1 MTKREELTAKQDAL
15 IALKERIEADDMEA
29 IEEGVQLKADIET
42 LTAEVEAA
50 DKKAGLL
57 ETIGTKEEPNQEENI
72 MNTEG
77 LKALNLEA
85 LKGQRGSTSALLKMP
100 GLPEPPTADVI
111 IAPEM
116 PVVSQNVGEIAYK
129 LGVRDLFGREAIS
142 GNTLTYFV
150 MGETIGDL
158 GVEDF
163 ITLEG
168 AAKNHIQPDYD
179 AVTEALK
186 KIAAYI
192 KETDELLSDAPFLE
206 SVVRGRLVYE
216 QQKAVEAYLIT
227 DLANTSGINTTYEGA
242 GITFDNLLS
251 AKMAIEA
258 ATGYEA
264 DAIIINPVD
273 LATLLLSK
281 DGNQQ
286 YMMGGPAYAP
296 YGNGAYGAYLPIW
309 GCKVVASSG
318 VPQGEAYIGAFKQ
331 GASVVTKANEGL
343 RVEVSNSDQ
352 DDFIKNLVTVRAEER
367 ILLAVRVPGAFAHVT
382 AVESE

>member
-15 IALKERIEADDMEA
+15 VALKERIEADEAEA

-42 LTAEVEAA
+42 LTAEIEQA

-57 ETIGTKEEPNQEENI
+57 ESIGIKEETNQEDNI

-77 LKALNLEA
+77 LKALNLDA
-85 LKGQRGSTSALLKMP
+85 LKGQRGSTSAELKAAAP
-100 GLPEPPTADVI
+100 VEGPVI
-111 IAPEM
+111 

-150 MGETIGDL
+150 MGAT
-158 GVEDF
+158 
-163 ITLEG
+163 EG
-168 AAKNHIQPDYD
+168 EPAGIALNEQGTAKAQIEPTYEGI
-179 AVTEALK
+179 TEALV

-206 SVVRGRLVYE
+206 SVIRGRGVFE
-216 QQKAVEAYLIT
+216 QQRAVEKYLVN
-227 DLANTSGINTTYEGA
+227 DLANTSGINTTYENA
-242 GITFDNLLS
+242 GLDFDNLLS

-258 ATGYEA
+258 DTGYEA
-264 DAIIINPVD
+264 DAILINPTD

-281 DGNQQ
+281 DGSQQ

-309 GCKVVASSG
+309 GCKVVASNAVSAG
-318 VPQGEAYIGAFKQ
+318 TAYVGAFKQ

-352 DDFIKNLVTVRAEER
+352 DDFIKNLVTIRIEER
-367 ILLAVRVPGAFAHVT
+367 ILLAVRVPGAFAVVS
-382 AVESE
+382 AEGEE

>member
-15 IALKERIEADDMEA
+15 IALKERIEADDTEA

-57 ETIGTKEEPNQEENI
+57 ETIGTKEEPNQEDNI

-85 LKGQRGSTSALLKMP
+85 LKGQRGSTSTELKAATTVEGP
-100 GLPEPPTADVI
+100 VI
-111 IAPEM
+111 
-116 PVVSQNVGEIAYK
+116 PVVSHNVGEINYK
-129 LGVRDLFGREAIS
+129 LDVREAFGREAIS

-150 MGETIGDL
+150 MGAT
-158 GVEDF
+158 
-163 ITLEG
+163 EG
-168 AAKNHIQPDYD
+168 EPNAINLNEQGTAKAQIQPTYTP
-179 AVTEALK
+179 VTEALQ
-186 KIAAYI
+186 KIACYI

-206 SVVRGRLVYE
+206 SVVRGRGVYE
-216 QQKAVEAYLIT
+216 QQKAVEKKLVG
-227 DLANTSGINTTYEGA
+227 DLSGTAGINTTYQGA
-242 GITFDNLLS
+242 GINFDNLLK
-251 AKMAIEA
+251 AKCAIEA

-264 DAIIINPVD
+264 DTILINPVNLAD
-273 LATLLLSK
+273 LLVLK
-281 DGNQQ
+281 DGSNQ

-309 GCKVVASSG
+309 GCKVIATNAVTTGTAI
-318 VPQGEAYIGAFKQ
+318 IGAFKQ
-331 GASVVTKANEGL
+331 GAAVVTKANEGL

-352 DDFIKNLVTVRAEER
+352 DDFIKNLITVRIEER
-367 ILLAVRVPGAFAHVT
+367 ILLAVRVPGAFAIV
-382 AVESE
+382 SENGEE

>member
-15 IALKERIEADDMEA
+15 IALKERIEADDAEA

-50 DKKAGLL
+50 DKKVGLL

-85 LKGQRGSTSALLKMP
+85 LKGQRGSTSAELKAVQTIV
-100 GLPEPPTADVI
+100 E
-111 IAPEM
+111 APM
-116 PVVSQNVGEIAYK
+116 IPVYSQNVGEINYK

-142 GNTLTYFV
+142 GNTLTYFI
-150 MGETIGDL
+150 MGETEGSILPIGL
-158 GVEDF
+158 GEQGTKKPKIDPKYEP
-163 ITLEG
+163 I
-168 AAKNHIQPDYD
+168 
-179 AVTEALK
+179 TEALK

-216 QQKAVEAYLIT
+216 QQKAVEAYLIYG
-227 DLANTSGINTTYEGA
+227 LANTIGINTTYEGT
-242 GITFDNLLS
+242 GITFDALLN
-251 AKMAIEA
+251 AKCAIEA
-258 ATGYEA
+258 DTGYEA
-264 DAIIINPVD
+264 DAILINPID

-296 YGNGAYGAYLPIW
+296 YGNGAYGAYLPVW
-309 GCKVVASSG
+309 GCKVVASSA

-352 DDFIKNLVTVRAEER
+352 DDFIKNRITVRIEER
-367 ILLAVRVPGAFAHVT
+367 ILLAVRVPGAFAHVS
-382 AVESE
+382 AEGGEE

>member
-85 LKGQRGSTSALLKMP
+85 LKEQRGSTCANLKADTP
-100 GLPEPPTADVI
+100 GSDPVPGPPI
-111 IAPEM
+111 R
-116 PVVSQNVGEIAYK
+116 VVSQNVGEIAYK

-150 MGETIGDL
+150 MGGTVGTKAFEPIIQGTKKTALETPY
-158 GVEDF
+158 EP
-163 ITLEG
+163 IT
-168 AAKNHIQPDYD
+168 AALQ
-179 AVTEALK
+179 

-216 QQKAVEAYLIT
+216 QQKAVEEQLIS
-227 DLANTSGINTTYEGA
+227 DLANTSGINTTYEGT
-242 GITFDNLLS
+242 GITFDNLLN
-251 AKMAIEA
+251 AKCAIEA
-258 ATGYEA
+258 DTGYEA
-264 DAIIINPVD
+264 DAILINPID

-352 DDFIKNLVTVRAEER
+352 DDFIKNLITVRAEER

>member
-15 IALKERIEADDMEA
+15 LALKERIEADDTEA
-29 IEEGVQLKADIET
+29 IEEGVQLKADIES

-85 LKGQRGSTSALLKMP
+85 LKGQRGSTSTELKAATTVEGP
-100 GLPEPPTADVI
+100 VI
-111 IAPEM
+111 
-116 PVVSQNVGEIAYK
+116 PVVSHNVGEINYK

-150 MGETIGDL
+150 MGAT
-158 GVEDF
+158 
-163 ITLEG
+163 EG
-168 AAKNHIQPDYD
+168 SPNGIALNEQGTAKAQIQPTYEPI
-179 AVTEALK
+179 TEALK

-216 QQKAVEAYLIT
+216 QQKAVEAHLIS
-227 DLANTSGINTTYEGA
+227 DLANTSGINTTYESA

-264 DAIIINPVD
+264 DAILINPVN

-281 DGNQQ
+281 DGSQQ

-309 GCKVVASSG
+309 GCKVVASSA

-352 DDFIKNLVTVRAEER
+352 DDFIKNLITVRAEER

-382 AVESE
+382 A

>member
-15 IALKERIEADDMEA
+15 IALKERIEADDAEA

-85 LKGQRGSTSALLKMP
+85 LKGQRGSTSAQLKAAATVE
-100 GLPEPPTADVI
+100 GPTI
-111 IAPEM
+111 
-116 PVVSQNVGEIAYK
+116 PVVSQNVGEIKYD
-129 LGVRDLFGREAIS
+129 LNVRDAFSREAIS
-142 GNTLTYFV
+142 GNTLTYFI
-150 MGETIGDL
+150 MGAT
-158 GVEDF
+158 
-163 ITLEG
+163 EG
-168 AAKNHIQPDYD
+168 ADD
-179 AVTEALK
+179 LVTPVDQGDKKHQIEPTYEPVTVALA
-186 KIAAYI
+186 KIAGYL
-192 KETDELLSDAPFLE
+192 KETDELLSDAPYLE
-206 SVVRGRLVYE
+206 SVVRGRGVFE
-216 QQKAVEAYLIT
+216 HQRAVEAYLVNE
-227 DLANTSGINTTYEGA
+227 LMNTSGLNTTYQASGLD
-242 GITFDNLLS
+242 FDNLLS

-258 ATGYEA
+258 ATGYVA
-264 DAIIINPVD
+264 DTILINPTN

-281 DGNQQ
+281 DQNDQ

-296 YGNGAYGAYLPIW
+296 YGNGAYGAYLPVW

-318 VPQGEAYIGAFKQ
+318 VPQGEAIIGAFKA

-343 RVEVSNSDQ
+343 RVEVANTNE
-352 DDFIKNLVTVRAEER
+352 DDFIRNLVTVRIEER
-367 ILLAVRVPGAFAHVT
+367 ILLAVRVPGAFAIVGNNGGI
-382 AVESE
+382 

>member
-100 GLPEPPTADVI
+100 EPEPPTADVI
-111 IAPEM
+111 YGPTM

-150 MGETIGDL
+150 MGETIGDVSSK
-158 GVEDF
+158 G
-163 ITLEG
+163 ILEG
-168 AAKNHIQPDYD
+168 AAKSHILPDYD
-179 AVTEALK
+179 TITEALM

-216 QQKAVEAYLIT
+216 QQKAVEAYLIG
-227 DLANTSGINTTYEGA
+227 DLAGTSGINTTYEGA

-258 ATGYEA
+258 DTGYEA